1 MLPVGADNASVCCY
15 SISRTKREGG
25 GTFCL
30 FPDAMANAM
39 DMKTRDRTWHFF
51 VTLRHHRV
59 LVFVQTRT
67 DVSVS
72 GFGCVQRVL
81 GARCTVPGRSQL
93 FFFSVIAKAASAR
106 QYVHGELI

>member
-1 MLPVGADNASVCCY
+1 MLPVGADSASVCCY
-15 SISRTKREGG
+15 SLSRTKRVGG

-30 FPDAMANAM
+30 FPGAMANAM

-81 GARCTVPGRSQL
+81 GARWTVEVN
-93 FFFSVIAKAASAR
+93 FFFSASLPKLR
-106 QYVHGELI
+106 QPVYTLSLIHI

>member
-1 MLPVGADNASVCCY
+1 MGSEMCIRDS
-15 SISRTKREGG
+15 SRTKREGG

-30 FPDAMANAM
+30 FPGAMANAM
-39 DMKTRDRTWHFF
+39 DMKTRDRTWHLF

-72 GFGCVQRVL
+72 GFDCVQLVL
-81 GARCTVPGRSQL
+81 GARWTVEVN
-93 FFFSVIAKAASAR
+93 FFFSASLPKLSQPVNTLMAT
-106 QYVHGELI
+106 

>member
-1 MLPVGADNASVCCY
+1 MVPVGADSASVCCY
-15 SISRTKREGG
+15 SLSRTKREGG

-30 FPDAMANAM
+30 FPVAMANAM

-59 LVFVQTRT
+59 LVFVQTRK

-81 GARCTVPGRSQL
+81 GARWTVEAN
-93 FFFSVIAKAASAR
+93 FFFAALPKLRQPVNTFIAN
-106 QYVHGELI
+106 

>member
-1 MLPVGADNASVCCY
+1 
-15 SISRTKREGG
+15 
-25 GTFCL
+25 
-30 FPDAMANAM
+30 M

-72 GFGCVQRVL
+72 GFGCVQLVL
-81 GARCTVPGRSQL
+81 GARWTVEVN
-93 FFFSVIAKAASAR
+93 FCFVVVIAKAALAR
-106 QYVHGELI
+106 QYAHGELI

>member
-1 MLPVGADNASVCCY
+1 MLPVGADSASVCCY
-15 SISRTKREGG
+15 SLSRTKREGG

-30 FPDAMANAM
+30 FPGAMANAM

-81 GARCTVPGRSQL
+81 GARWTVEVN
-93 FFFSVIAKAASAR
+93 FFFFGVIAKAASAR

>member
-1 MLPVGADNASVCCY
+1 MLPVGADSASVCCY
-15 SISRTKREGG
+15 SLSRTKREGG

-30 FPDAMANAM
+30 FPGAMANAM
-39 DMKTRDRTWHFF
+39 DMKTRDRTWFFF

-72 GFGCVQRVL
+72 GFDCVQLVL
-81 GARCTVPGRSQL
+81 GARWTVEL
-93 FFFSVIAKAASAR
+93 YFFFFGVIAKAASAR